1 MIEMIINRIPYDI
14 EEQIC
19 KTIIKSSNYN
29 VFNVIIICIVS
40 LILIYFCTGFYAF
53 LSFLNL
59 FL

>member
-40 LILIYFCTGFYAF
+40 LILIYFSYKF
-53 LSFLNL
+53 LRISQLS
-59 FL
+59 

>member
-40 LILIYFCTGFYAF
+40 LIFANLAF
-53 LSFLNL
+53 LDISGH
-59 FL
+59 